1 MMQKKYYTLMS
12 SLPHLP
18 PLEQAKTLPISWL
31 LLQKRISML
40 EEKDLFLVEQVQK
53 LFAWYYHPSSTRN
66 HEIIKL
72 YKEIMQST
80 NHHPHIQQIITDIL
94 NQRTIVTAFR
104 MKYANMHF
112 MQNEEVWGIQ
122 KDRATIERHWDQD
135 DFKLGYAYPWVN
147 EVKNLFAQNDP
158 YGLTKLLMGL
168 IYQKAEELKVKDP
181 FALEAFI
188 AYLIQWA
195 NLQKWLSY
203 EAKKATQRFDNL
215 ISEAHREYQTN
226 S

>member
-18 PLEQAKTLPISWL
+18 RLEQAKILPISWL
-31 LLQKRISML
+31 QLQKRISML
-40 EEKDLFLVEQVQK
+40 EEDDATLVDQVQK
-53 LFAWYYHPSSTRN
+53 LFAWYYHPSGTRN
-66 HEIIKL
+66 HEIVQL
-72 YKEIMQST
+72 YKELMQST
-80 NHHPHIQQIITDIL
+80 APHPHIQQIITDIL

-112 MQNEEVWGIQ
+112 TQNEEVWGIQ

-135 DFKLGYAYPWVN
+135 DFKLGYTYPWVN

-158 YGLTKLLMGL
+158 YGLTKLLMEL

-181 FALEAFI
+181 FALEAFM